1 MSKDTKDTIADKFI
15 INLIDFIEFTSF
27 LFDEYKSNF
36 ERVPSQSEYGILIT
50 VVKSMDKHLI
60 IKTFMPKE
68 NKELVYDKINKRDLD
83 FFKNNQQYLNVLP
96 EKVAEFININKII
109 NVVDND
115 EYIKVFWEYMV
126 SFSKLCKKYEDLY

>member
-1 MSKDTKDTIADKFI
+1 MSKDSIADKFI
-15 INLIDFIEFTSF
+15 VNLIDFIEFTSF
-27 LFDEYKSNF
+27 LFEEYKSNF
-36 ERVPSQSEYGILIT
+36 ERVPSQSEYDILIT

-60 IKTFMPKE
+60 IKTFMPKQ

-109 NVVDND
+109 NVVNND
-115 EYIKVFWEYMV
+115 EYIQVFWEYMV